1 MILRAKVARFVER
14 RRLLSPGD
22 RIGAAVSGGADSVA
36 LLYVLRELFPEAQLG
51 VVHCNHC
58 LRGAESEQDEAFVR
72 ALARRL
78 ELSVSVRRQDAPRR
92 AGGCAENLEKAA
104 RDCRYRFF
112 CELLAAGAYD
122 KIATAHT
129 RSDQAE
135 TVLFRLL
142 RGAAGPGLSAVRPLR
157 NGAIVRPM
165 LDVSRDEVEAYLTA
179 QGISWREDSSNND
192 MAFARNRLRRELLP
206 QLKREWNPQIE
217 RTLAKTADWHFA
229 EQLFWEARTDELVA
243 ACASREPRGL
253 LLQVE
258 AVRKLHPAEQR
269 RLLRRALAESSSRAD
284 AVGFDH
290 VEAVRAAVHADAGSV
305 RIDLPGLRV
314 ERSFDRILLRQP
326 GACAASFDVPLR
338 VPGRTEA
345 PGTAAIRIET
355 RFIGPSA
362 DKKRYNATDWAFLDW
377 DRMPKPLRLRNRR
390 PGDRYRPAGRT
401 AAKKLK
407 RLFQENRIHSWR
419 REGWPVIA
427 ASADGGRN
435 EVIVWTRA
443 FGPAAEFAAGAE
455 SRNRLSI
462 RELDRSDEEKSIERP
477 L

>member
-1 MILRAKVARFVER
+1 MRTKVARFVER
-14 RRLLSPGD
+14 RRLLSSND

-36 LLYVLRELFPEAQLG
+36 LLYVLRELFPEGRLG
-51 VVHCNHC
+51 VVHFNHC
-58 LRGAESEQDEAFVR
+58 LRGAESEQDEVFVR
-72 ALARRL
+72 DLARRL
-78 ELSVSVRRQDAPRR
+78 GLCVSVRRQDASRR
-92 AGGCAENLEKAA
+92 AGGRAENLEKAA

-112 CELLAAGAYD
+112 CELLAAGEYD

-165 LDVSRDEVEAYLTA
+165 LDVSRDEARVYLTA

-192 MAFARNRLRRELLP
+192 LAFSRNRLRRGLLP

-217 RTLAKTADWHFA
+217 RTLAKTADWNYE
-229 EQLFWEARTDELVA
+229 EQLFWEARTDALVET
-243 ACASREPRGL
+243 CADRGPLGRL
-253 LLQVE
+253 LRTP
-258 AVRKLHPAEQR
+258 AMRKLHPAEQR
-269 RLLRRALAESSSRAD
+269 RLLRRLLAESSPRAG
-284 AVGFDH
+284 AVGFDA
-290 VEAVRAAVHADAGSV
+290 VEAVRGLIRSEEGSGRV
-305 RIDLPGLRV
+305 DLPGLRA
-314 ERSFDRILLRQP
+314 ERSFDLILLRQP
-326 GACAASFDVPLR
+326 AETAASFDVPLR

-355 RFIGPSA
+355 QVLGPPA
-362 DKKRYNATDWAFLDW
+362 GKERYNASERGFLDW
-377 DRMPKPLRLRNRR
+377 ERVPKPLRLRNRR

-419 REGWPVIA
+419 RADWPVIA
-427 ASADGGRN
+427 ASEDDGRN

-462 RELDRSDEEKSIERP
+462 RELDRPDEEKSIEPP